1 MKQLTEEEVIKNKND
16 KQFILKAVSENGKFL
31 DLVSPE
37 LKNDKEVALATVKN
51 SESRRYKSYL
61 PYWA

>member
-31 DLVSPE
+31 DLASPE
-37 LKNDKEVALATVKN
+37 
-51 SESRRYKSYL
+51 YKMIKKL
-61 PYWA
+61 LCKL